1 MSIGI
6 GVFRFPKC
14 KYCVNSLPPENIFS
28 RIDIVIPSVHRKCVL
43 PYIHNSAVLHV
54 IQISTVNMI
63 GNISTKIIARATK
76 TELTRNTSKV
86 FHYTSTV
93 NFYPPPNIPF
103 PLDSRAAVSLCRIK
117 ISPAHGFSRAKRPLG
132 GYFFTDTSG
141 TSGTKALLCGT
152 EVPIGVGP
160 CKSLQRTEQINGPL
174 GRAKCSSPCE
184 K

>member
-1 MSIGI
+1 MRGTEANNHCPPSNSGCSIPFGKKQPLSLLYL
-6 GVFRFPKC
+6 RSDDTTAHLSPK
-14 KYCVNSLPPENIFS
+14 
-28 RIDIVIPSVHRKCVL
+28 
-43 PYIHNSAVLHV
+43 
-54 IQISTVNMI
+54 
-63 GNISTKIIARATK
+63 
-76 TELTRNTSKV
+76 
-86 FHYTSTV
+86 V

-103 PLDSRAAVSLCRIK
+103 PPASRAAVPLCRIK

-141 TSGTKALLCGT
+141 TSGTKPLPCGT

>member
-1 MSIGI
+1 MRKHGKTLRVNNIPTFTSPPSSPSYSGCFLPKGI
-6 GVFRFPKC
+6 EQPLSLLHMRSDTTTVPLSPK
-14 KYCVNSLPPENIFS
+14 
-28 RIDIVIPSVHRKCVL
+28 
-43 PYIHNSAVLHV
+43 
-54 IQISTVNMI
+54 
-63 GNISTKIIARATK
+63 
-76 TELTRNTSKV
+76 
-86 FHYTSTV
+86 V
-93 NFYPPPNIPF
+93 NFYPPPNIPLS
-103 PLDSRAAVSLCRIK
+103 PASRAAVPLCRIK

-152 EVPIGVGP
+152 EVPIGMGP